1 VTYSATVYQEDR
13 IGVELESWAGTGV
26 EACTEAE
33 AEVGVGTVVG
43 VDIVADIVVGV
54 GTVVGAGVEA
64 GAGTEVEVEVYIAI
78 GTGRGTQGG
87 CTEEE
92 AGTGVEERPAGW
104 WVPVEGFHLRWLGI
118 RVCQPCS
125 SQCVFGLLGLRKSNY
140 HDGYHQRHFLL

>member
-1 VTYSATVYQEDR
+1 M
-13 IGVELESWAGTGV
+13 ELESWAGTGV

-43 VDIVADIVVGV
+43 VDTVADIVVGV

>member
-1 VTYSATVYQEDR
+1 M
-13 IGVELESWAGTGV
+13 ELESWAGTGV

-43 VDIVADIVVGV
+43 VDTVADIVVGV
-54 GTVVGAGVEA
+54 GTVAGAGVGA
-64 GAGTEVEVEVYIAI
+64 GAGTEVEVYIAI